1 MNLFN
6 RIVTILVIVVLMLAI
21 PLTLIFP
28 EQAQGILRTA
38 ADVIQ
43 ANVDWLNSLTTTG
56 QLGVRLMLAG
66 VAFVVFCIGIVF
78 LVLEVIRLR
87 RRSVRLKDG
96 SAEVVMDGVA
106 EHLSYYVDLLP
117 DVIRV
122 QPAVQSTGK
131 SVEATIFVDTAP
143 GINVPEKSQQI
154 KETATDVLENQL
166 GLQIKGGVK
175 VIVRPVPYP
184 KGTVPPMGTAPVQ
197 KPKVET
203 PAAASQPEPP
213 IPHPDAPAESE
224 VLQVKAT
231 TEDE

>member
-6 RIVTILVIVVLMLAI
+6 RIVTILVILVLMLVI

-28 EQAQGILRTA
+28 EQTQGVLRTA

-43 ANVDWLNSLTTTG
+43 ANVDWLNSLTTSG
-56 QLGVRLMLAG
+56 QIGVRLMLAG
-66 VAFVVFCIGIVF
+66 AGFVVFCIGIVF

-96 SAEVVMDGVA
+96 SAEVVMDGVS

-122 QPAVQSTGK
+122 QPVVQSTGK
-131 SVEATIFVDTAP
+131 SVEAALYVDTAP

-154 KETATDVLENQL
+154 RQTAIDVLETQL
-166 GLQIKGGVK
+166 GLKIKGEVK

-184 KGTVPPMGTAPVQ
+184 KGAVPVQ
-197 KPKVET
+197 KTKEEASAPAPQPEV
-203 PAAASQPEPP
+203 PAAPQPEP
-213 IPHPDAPAESE
+213 PAESE

-231 TEDE
+231 TEEE

>member
-6 RIVTILVIVVLMLAI
+6 RIVTILVILVLMLAI

-28 EQAQGILRTA
+28 EQAQGILRTG
-38 ADVIQ
+38 ADIIQ
-43 ANVDWLNSLTTTG
+43 ANVDWLNSLTTSG
-56 QLGVRLMLAG
+56 QIGVRLMLAG
-66 VAFVVFCIGIVF
+66 AGFVVFCIGIVF
-78 LVLEVIRLR
+78 LVLEIIRLR

-131 SVEATIFVDTAP
+131 SVEAAIYVDTAP
-143 GINVPEKSQQI
+143 GINVPEKSREI

-166 GLQIKGGVK
+166 GLQIKGEVK
-175 VIVRPVPYP
+175 VVVRPVPYP
-184 KGTVPPMGTAPVQ
+184 KGTVPPQEQ
-197 KPKVET
+197 KAET
-203 PAAASQPEPP
+203 PVAVPEPTPQPE
-213 IPHPDAPAESE
+213 APAESE

-231 TEDE
+231 TEEE